1 MNTPHAPEPLN
12 PEALLPAVEPEDA
25 DRAGFYGLIAHLMSQ
40 APSRDTLG
48 AISRSPALEA
58 DPQLP
63 EAVAL
68 AEAWNALRRACHSM
82 TEAQVAAEWSDLFA
96 GTGRPAV
103 LPYASYYLTGFLMEK
118 PLAELRDT
126 LAELGLQR
134 EAGNGEPEDHLAG
147 VCEVM
152 RRLIERGDWAAQ
164 PRFYERHMQ
173 PWVSR
178 CCTELSSLSS
188 ARFYAVLADFAHA
201 FFQWEARVLGYDQ

>member
-1 MNTPHAPEPLN
+1 MNAPQSPDAMLA
-12 PEALLPAVEPEDA
+12 PVEPEDA
-25 DRAGFYGLIAHLMSQ
+25 DRAGFYGLIAHLLGQ

-48 AISRSPALEA
+48 AIGRSPALEA

-68 AEAWNALRRACHSM
+68 AEAWNALRRACHDT
-82 TEAQVAAEWSDLFA
+82 TEARVAAEWSELFT

-126 LAELGLQR
+126 LATLGLAR

-152 RRLIERGDWAAQ
+152 RRLIERGDWSAQ
-164 PRFYERHMQ
+164 QAFHQRHML

-178 CCTELSSLSS
+178 CCTEMSSLSS

-201 FFQWEARVLGYDQ
+201 FFELEARVLGYDQ